1 MGKQPPGKDGPC
13 GIIEIF
19 QACRLAKRHPG
30 GTPPRFPEFPPVH
43 SLLRLSR
50 VIDWINERVG
60 RAVMWLVL
68 VAVVISAGN
77 ALVRKLFNTSS
88 NALLEIQW
96 YLFAAIFMLAA
107 GYTFLR
113 NEHVRID
120 ILTSRLS
127 ARGQN
132 IVDIVGILFFLL
144 PMAVLILWLSWP
156 IVMTSLASGEMSQNS
171 GGLIRWPVK
180 MLLPLGLGLLVLQ
193 AFSELF
199 KRIAFL
205 TGHGPNPL
213 QKKPAG
219 AATEDLVAAIKA
231 QRERRAEP

>member
-1 MGKQPPGKDGPC
+1 MS
-13 GIIEIF
+13 F
-19 QACRLAKRHPG
+19 
-30 GTPPRFPEFPPVH
+30 
-43 SLLRLSR
+43 LLRLSR
-50 VIDWINERVG
+50 LIDWINERVG
-60 RAVMWLVL
+60 RSVMWLVL
-68 VAVVISAGN
+68 IAVVISAGN

-127 ARGQN
+127 PRGQN
-132 IVDIVGILFFLL
+132 IVDVIGILFFLL

-156 IVMTSLASGEMSQNS
+156 IVVNSVQSGEMSQNP

-180 MLLPLGLGLLVLQ
+180 MLLPAGLALLVLQ
-193 AFSELF
+193 AISELI
-199 KRIAFL
+199 KRVAFL

-213 QKKPAG
+213 RRKSSGAG
-219 AATEDLVAAIKA
+219 TEDLVAAIKA
-231 QRERRAEP
+231 QSDKARAGQ

>member
-1 MGKQPPGKDGPC
+1 
-13 GIIEIF
+13 
-19 QACRLAKRHPG
+19 
-30 GTPPRFPEFPPVH
+30 VH

-50 VIDWINERVG
+50 LIDWINERVG

-132 IVDIVGILFFLL
+132 VVDILGILFFLL

-193 AFSELF
+193 AFSELV

-205 TGHGPNPL
+205 AGHGPDPL
-213 QKKPAG
+213 QKKSSG
-219 AATEDLVAAIKA
+219 AATADLVAAIKA
-231 QRERRAEP
+231 QREGRVEP

>member
-1 MGKQPPGKDGPC
+1 M
-13 GIIEIF
+13 
-19 QACRLAKRHPG
+19 
-30 GTPPRFPEFPPVH
+30 
-43 SLLRLSR
+43 
-50 VIDWINERVG
+50 IDWINERVG
-60 RAVMWLVL
+60 RSVMWLVL
-68 VAVVISAGN
+68 IAVVISAGN

-96 YLFAAIFMLAA
+96 YLFAAMFMLAA

-120 ILTSRLS
+120 IITSRLS
-127 ARGQN
+127 PRGQN
-132 IVDIVGILFFLL
+132 IVDVIGILLFML

-156 IVMTSLASGEMSQNS
+156 IVMASIASGEVSQNY

-180 MLLPLGLGLLVLQ
+180 LLLPLGLGLLVLQ
-193 AFSELF
+193 AVSELI

-213 QKKPAG
+213 RKKSAG
-219 AATEDLVAAIKA
+219 GGTEELVAAIKA
-231 QRERRAEP
+231 SSGKGAGREGGQ

>member
-1 MGKQPPGKDGPC
+1 
-13 GIIEIF
+13 
-19 QACRLAKRHPG
+19 L
-30 GTPPRFPEFPPVH
+30 
-43 SLLRLSR
+43 
-50 VIDWINERVG
+50 IDWINERVG

-127 ARGQN
+127 PRGQN
-132 IVDIVGILFFLL
+132 VVDIVGILFFLL
-144 PMAVLILWLSWP
+144 PMAGLILWLSWP

-180 MLLPLGLGLLVLQ
+180 MMLPLGLGLLVLQ
-193 AFSELF
+193 AFSELV

-205 TGHGPNPL
+205 AGHGPDPL
-213 QKKPAG
+213 QKKSSG
-219 AATEDLVAAIKA
+219 AATADLVAAIKA
-231 QRERRAEP
+231 QREGRAEP

>member
-1 MGKQPPGKDGPC
+1 MS
-13 GIIEIF
+13 
-19 QACRLAKRHPG
+19 
-30 GTPPRFPEFPPVH
+30 

-50 VIDWINERVG
+50 LIDWINERVG

-96 YLFAAIFMLAA
+96 YLFATIFMLAA

-127 ARGQN
+127 PRGQN
-132 IVDIVGILFFLL
+132 VVDIVGILFFLL
-144 PMAVLILWLSWP
+144 PMAGLILWLSWP

-180 MLLPLGLGLLVLQ
+180 MMLPLGLGLLVLQ
-193 AFSELF
+193 AFSELV

-205 TGHGPNPL
+205 AGHGPDPL
-213 QKKPAG
+213 QKKSSG
-219 AATEDLVAAIKA
+219 AATADLVAAIKA
-231 QRERRAEP
+231 QREGRAEP

>member
-1 MGKQPPGKDGPC
+1 MS
-13 GIIEIF
+13 
-19 QACRLAKRHPG
+19 
-30 GTPPRFPEFPPVH
+30 

-50 VIDWINERVG
+50 LIDWINERVG

-132 IVDIVGILFFLL
+132 IVDILGILFFLL

-180 MLLPLGLGLLVLQ
+180 MMLPLGLGLLVLQ
-193 AFSELF
+193 AFSELV

-205 TGHGPNPL
+205 AGHGPDPL
-213 QKKPAG
+213 QKKSSG
-219 AATEDLVAAIKA
+219 AATADLVAAIKA
-231 QRERRAEP
+231 QREGRVEP

>member
-1 MGKQPPGKDGPC
+1 MS
-13 GIIEIF
+13 
-19 QACRLAKRHPG
+19 
-30 GTPPRFPEFPPVH
+30 

-50 VIDWINERVG
+50 LIDWINERVG
-60 RAVMWLVL
+60 RSVMWLVL
-68 VAVVISAGN
+68 IAVVISAGN

-96 YLFAAIFMLAA
+96 YLFATIFMLAA

-127 ARGQN
+127 PRGQN
-132 IVDIVGILFFLL
+132 IVDVIGIVFFLL

-180 MLLPLGLGLLVLQ
+180 MMLPLGLGLLVLQ
-193 AFSELF
+193 AFSELV

-205 TGHGPNPL
+205 AGHGPDPL
-213 QKKPAG
+213 QKKSSG
-219 AATEDLVAAIKA
+219 AATADLVAAIKA
-231 QRERRAEP
+231 QREGRVEP

>member
-1 MGKQPPGKDGPC
+1 MS
-13 GIIEIF
+13 
-19 QACRLAKRHPG
+19 
-30 GTPPRFPEFPPVH
+30 

-50 VIDWINERVG
+50 LIDWINERVG

-127 ARGQN
+127 PRGQN
-132 IVDIVGILFFLL
+132 IVDVIGILFFLL

-180 MLLPLGLGLLVLQ
+180 MMLPLGLGLLVLQ
-193 AFSELF
+193 AFSELV

-205 TGHGPNPL
+205 AGHGPDPL
-213 QKKPAG
+213 QKKSSG
-219 AATEDLVAAIKA
+219 AATADLVAAIKA
-231 QRERRAEP
+231 QREGRAEP

>member
-1 MGKQPPGKDGPC
+1 MS
-13 GIIEIF
+13 
-19 QACRLAKRHPG
+19 
-30 GTPPRFPEFPPVH
+30 

-50 VIDWINERVG
+50 LIDWINERVG
-60 RAVMWLVL
+60 RSVMWLVL
-68 VAVVISAGN
+68 IAVVISAGN

-96 YLFAAIFMLAA
+96 YLFATIFMLAA

-132 IVDIVGILFFLL
+132 VVDILGILFFLL

-193 AFSELF
+193 AFSELV

-205 TGHGPNPL
+205 AGHGPDPL
-213 QKKPAG
+213 QKKSSG
-219 AATEDLVAAIKA
+219 AATADLVAAIKA
-231 QRERRAEP
+231 QREGRVEP

>member
-1 MGKQPPGKDGPC
+1 MMG
-13 GIIEIF
+13 
-19 QACRLAKRHPG
+19 ARAVVCRLSSWS
-30 GTPPRFPEFPPVH
+30 FPV
-43 SLLRLSR
+43 SALLRLSR
-50 VIDWINERVG
+50 LIDWINERVG
-60 RAVMWLVL
+60 RGVMWLVL
-68 VAVVISAGN
+68 IAVVISAGN

-127 ARGQN
+127 PRGQN
-132 IVDIVGILFFLL
+132 IVDVIGILFFLL
-144 PMAVLILWLSWP
+144 PMAGLILWLSWP
-156 IVMTSLASGEMSQNS
+156 IVMNSVASGEMSQNP

-180 MLLPLGLGLLVLQ
+180 MLLPLGLALLVLQ
-193 AFSELF
+193 ALSELI

-205 TGHGPNPL
+205 AGQGPNPL
-213 QKKPAG
+213 HRRGAG
-219 AATEDLVAAIKA
+219 AGTEDLVAAIKA
-231 QRERRAEP
+231 HKGQEGAAK